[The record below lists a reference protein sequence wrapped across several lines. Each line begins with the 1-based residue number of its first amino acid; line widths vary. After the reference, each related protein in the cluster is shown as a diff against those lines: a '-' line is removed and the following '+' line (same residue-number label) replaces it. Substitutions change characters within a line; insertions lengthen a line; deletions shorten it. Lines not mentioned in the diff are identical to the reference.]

1 MPEATTNSRTT
12 RAGQHRYV
20 APLEETPL
28 QSVDAVSKE
37 SDGSSLWKDAFR
49 SLIREPLFII
59 SALLILLI
67 AVVVALPALFTSADP
82 TFCTL
87 DNSLAD
93 PRAGHPLGF
102 NQQGCD
108 IYARVIY
115 GARAS
120 VMVGAFTTIAVVI
133 LGGIVGAIAGFYGGW
148 LDALLSR
155 IIDIFF
161 AIPFILAAIVLLQLF
176 RGSISAWH
184 IVAVLAAFGWTQIA
198 RITRGAVIS
207 TKNSDFVTAS
217 TAVGATP
224 LKNLIRH
231 VLPNSIAPVIVTATV
246 SLGIYIVAEATLSYL
261 GLGLPTSI
269 VSWGA
274 DIASAQ
280 TLLRTNPEALFFP
293 AAALAV
299 TVLSFIMMGDAVRDA
314 LDPKARTR

>member
-1 MPEATTNSRTT
+1 MPDTSIPRAT
-12 RAGQHRYV
+12 RAGQQRYV
-20 APLEETPL
+20 APLDETPL
-28 QSVDAVSKE
+28 QGVDAVSNE

-49 SLIREPLFII
+49 SLIRQPLFII
-59 SALLILLI
+59 SGLLILLI
-67 AVVVALPALFTSADP
+67 LVVVAFPWLFTSADP
-82 TFCTL
+82 TYCTL
-87 DNSLAD
+87 DNSLAE

-115 GARAS
+115 GAQAS
-120 VMVGAFTTIAVVI
+120 VMVGAFTTLGVVI
-133 LGGIVGAIAGFYGGW
+133 IGGIIGAVAGFYGGW
-148 LDALLSR
+148 IDALLSR
-155 IIDIFF
+155 IMDIFF
-161 AIPFILAAIVLLQLF
+161 ALPFVLAAIVVLQLV
-176 RGSISAWH
+176 RDSITVWH
-184 IVAVLAAFGWTQIA
+184 IIGVLAAFGWTQIA

-217 TAVGATP
+217 TAVGASP
-224 LKNLIRH
+224 LKNLVRH
-231 VLPNSIAPVIVTATV
+231 VLPNAIAPVIVTATV

-261 GLGLPTSI
+261 GLGLPSTI

-280 TLLRTNPEALFFP
+280 TLIRTNPEALFFP